1 MQRVINKL
9 LNSAELA
16 LERGDYNQCLKF
28 LEPLSQEYPL
38 PTQEGA
44 RIRILMIT
52 AWMGK
57 GNDQEAIAICRL
69 LSKTKDPS
77 VRQQAKQLL
86 TILEAPNLPRPSDW
100 SIQIP
105 RVSLATT
112 LNGNSYRKV
121 NKKDPRDESIQHP
134 PTGPTKAF
142 DIGFF
147 AFLIAMLL
155 SLTFFSGL

>member
-1 MQRVINKL
+1 MQRVINKS
-9 LNSAELA
+9 LNAAELA

-77 VRQQAKQLL
+77 VRQQAKQL
-86 TILEAPNLPRPSDW
+86 ISVLEAPSLERPSNW
-100 SIQIP
+100 SIQLP
-105 RVSLATT
+105 SLKMSSTGE
-112 LNGNSYRKV
+112 LSY
-121 NKKDPRDESIQHP
+121 KKKTSHSLKLESRPLP
-134 PTGPTKAF
+134 PTGPTKGLG
-142 DIGFF
+142 IGFSILVIVVLT
-147 AFLIAMLL
+147 ALTILL
-155 SLTFFSGL
+155 SE